1 MPVFVAGLDAPDFDV
16 DDAGLLPQPAADAVS
31 AIATATPAT
40 IVREVRE
47 TLIASRSFQA
57 DSGDTVD
64 SFPNR
69 TVHRFVSPK
78 VLLGPGA

>member
-1 MPVFVAGLDAPDFDV
+1 LPVFVAGLDAPDFDV
-16 DDAGLLPQPAADAVS
+16 DDAGLLPQAATDAVS

-40 IVREVRE
+40 TVRE